1 MDGEISKAELK
12 AACANGQEPLIIDIR
27 SPLRYQQEHIE
38 GSVNIPLAQ
47 LPAEIERV
55 ADEDHIVTV
64 CPHGK
69 TSIRAAQLITS
80 FQAFEGRVE
89 SLSCGLS
96 GWDGPVTTAEGNQ
109 SNSSPNAPF

>member
-12 AACANGQEPLIIDIR
+12 AARTNGQEPLIIDIR
-27 SPLRYQQEHIE
+27 SPMRYQQEHIE
-38 GSVNIPLAQ
+38 GSINIPLAQ

-55 ADEDHIVTV
+55 ADEDHVVTV

-69 TSIRAAQLITS
+69 SSIRAAQLITS
-80 FQAFEGRVE
+80 FEAFDGRVE

-96 GWDGPVTTAEGNQ
+96 GWDGEVTTAEDGQ
-109 SNSSPNAPF
+109 SRSSADAPF